1 MNDIVLTELQSIQS
15 EYLDL
20 LKRIKPRIDTAWVS
34 VIDEVN
40 MFWLQKKKF
49 IVFAMENYFT
59 PYNTFLFTGATYL
72 DYDENEH
79 FPFAVCNGICIVDD
93 NVCTYA
99 NIIGKVLDENFN
111 RTIKQQLLYA
121 IDDNIKVLE
130 NCSDYIYILPI
141 RYFDDDED
149 DTIAKGA
156 EGVFL
161 NLFKEKFASIKDYF
175 ANIKSMDDLKKS
187 LKPGIEKSLMFF
199 KDDDRGLALSDRID
213 NYIEDSNDSIDFN
226 GKSIGIIFFSA
237 VYSPIAQALHIMM
250 LCAKYRVIP
259 YLRYN
264 VAFHNFCH
272 LIGNFPDSTMRKIIE
287 DKTYACYLIYKA
299 FDLNSVTPD
308 MFSKFVCFVRENKI
322 YEKVYEK
329 ISNRSENIS
338 VQEIGDFAHEQLS
351 NIILSIK

>member
-1 MNDIVLTELQSIQS
+1 MNDIVLTELKLIQS
-15 EYLDL
+15 EYLGL

-40 MFWLQKKKF
+40 MFWLQKKKIIMF
-49 IVFAMENYFT
+49 SMENYFT

-79 FPFAVCNGICIVDD
+79 FPLAVCNGICIVDD
-93 NVCTYA
+93 NVCTYG
-99 NIIGKVLDENFN
+99 NIIGKVSDENFN
-111 RTIKQQLLYA
+111 ITIKQQLLYA

-130 NCSDYIYILPI
+130 NCADYIYILPI
-141 RYFDDDED
+141 RYFDDSEE

-161 NLFKEKFASIKDYF
+161 NLFGAKFASLKDYF
-175 ANIKSMDDLKKS
+175 TNIKSMEDLKIS

-199 KDDDRGLALSDRID
+199 KDDDRSLSLSDRIN
-213 NYIEDSNDSIDFN
+213 NYIEDSKNSMDFN
-226 GKSIGIIFFSA
+226 EKSMGVIFFSA

-272 LIGNFPDSTMRKIIE
+272 LIGNFPDSAMRKIIE
-287 DKTYACYLIYKA
+287 DKTYTCYLIYKA
-299 FDLNSVTPD
+299 FDLNSVTPNR
-308 MFSKFVCFVRENKI
+308 FSKFVCNVRENKI

-338 VQEIGDFAHEQLS
+338 VQEIGDFAREQLS
-351 NIILSIK
+351 NIILSCK

>member
-20 LKRIKPRIDTAWVS
+20 LKRIKPRIDTAWGS

-40 MFWLQKKKF
+40 MFWLQKKKL

-93 NVCTYA
+93 NVCSYA
-99 NIIGKVLDENFN
+99 NIIGKVSDENFN
-111 RTIKQQLLYA
+111 STIKQQLLYA

-130 NCSDYIYILPI
+130 NCADYIYILPI
-141 RYFDDDED
+141 RYLDDDDD
-149 DTIAKGA
+149 DTISKGA

-161 NLFKEKFASIKDYF
+161 NLFKEKFASLKDYF
-175 ANIKSMDDLKKS
+175 VNITSMVDLTNS

-199 KDDDRGLALSDRID
+199 KDDDRDLALSDRLN

-226 GKSIGIIFFSA
+226 GKSIGFIFFSA
-237 VYSPIAQALHIMM
+237 VYSHIAQALKIMM

-264 VAFHNFCH
+264 VAFYNFCN
-272 LIGNFPDSTMRKIIE
+272 LIGNFPDLEIRKIIE
-287 DKTYACYLIYKA
+287 DKTYACYLIYKE
-299 FDLNSVTPD
+299 FDLSAVSPELFNI
-308 MFSKFVCFVRENKI
+308 FVVNVREKGLYSQVYQRI
-322 YEKVYEK
+322 KDRDEKT
-329 ISNRSENIS
+329 S
-338 VQEIGDFAHEQLS
+338 VKKIGDFVHAQL
-351 NIILSIK
+351 NEIILSCK